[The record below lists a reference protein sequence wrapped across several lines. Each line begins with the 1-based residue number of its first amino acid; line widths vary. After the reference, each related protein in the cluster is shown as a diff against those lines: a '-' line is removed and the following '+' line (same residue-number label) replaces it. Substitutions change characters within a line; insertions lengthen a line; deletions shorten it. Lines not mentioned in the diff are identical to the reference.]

1 MDQVIRNGFRHLAV
15 VLLSLASATLAQH
28 KVLVVRPEGPN
39 FEEARKGIVETLGE
53 GWVFQD
59 QVVGK
64 DFSATSLAEVWKA
77 SGPKAV
83 VLMDNR
89 SVALYREARG
99 LVGDTLTPAVALMG
113 VRIDLAIAGLGNAV
127 GINYEIPAVTSMV
140 NLRSVVNGPIKRVG
154 VVYRASW
161 VDFFQ
166 KQSEFCA
173 PESVLLVG
181 RTVPDDG
188 DPSSALRK
196 ALDELVKDEK
206 VDALWILNDNLFLTP
221 KIIQGIWMPAVKKA
235 RKFTIVGVEPL
246 VNPSLDFGTFA
257 VLPDHYALGSQAGG
271 ILQEIQEM
279 EWKVEDPRSD
289 QPLSV
294 VKILNAKQ
302 AKSRGGVKADK
313 LGEIDK
319 VLE

>member
-1 MDQVIRNGFRHLAV
+1 MDQVIRSSFRRLAA
-15 VLLSLASATLAQH
+15 VLLALASVAMAQN
-28 KVLVVRPEGPN
+28 KVLVVRPDGQN

-53 GWVFQD
+53 GWSFQD
-59 QVVGK
+59 LVVGK
-64 DFSATSLAEVWKA
+64 DFSAKSLADAWTA
-77 SGPKAV
+77 SGPKAI

-89 SVALYREARG
+89 SVGLYREARG
-99 LVGDTLTPAVALMG
+99 IVGDSVTPVVALMG
-113 VRIDLAIAGLGNAV
+113 VRVDLAIAGLTNAV

-140 NLRSVVNGPIKRVG
+140 NLRSVVNDPIKRVG

-161 VDFFQ
+161 GDFFQ

-173 PESVLLVG
+173 PESITLVG

-188 DPSSALRK
+188 DPSAALRK
-196 ALDELVKDEK
+196 ALEELVKDEK

-246 VNPSLDFGTFA
+246 VNPALDFGTFA

-271 ILQEIQEM
+271 ILQEIQDLG
-279 EWKVEDPRSD
+279 WKVEDPRSD